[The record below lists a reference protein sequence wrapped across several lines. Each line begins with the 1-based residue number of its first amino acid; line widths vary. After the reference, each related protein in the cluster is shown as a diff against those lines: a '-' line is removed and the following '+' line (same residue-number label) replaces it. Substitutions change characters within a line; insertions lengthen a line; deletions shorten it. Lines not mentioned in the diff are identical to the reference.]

1 MDYVINKLEEMD
13 KRLSAID
20 EELTSVTD
28 FSVAKKLNQERALL
42 DEPVTLYRQLKKADA
57 EIADAQLI
65 LKDSDEEMREF
76 AKGEIAR
83 LSALKEELNKKIELA
98 LLPKDINDEKN
109 VIMEIRGAVGGDEGN
124 IFAGDLYR
132 MYLKYADK
140 KGWKVQ
146 LLDESPTSLGGYS
159 NVSIMI
165 KGKGVYSR
173 LKFESGAHRVQRVP
187 ITEKSGRIQ
196 TSTATVLVMPETE
209 KEDIVI
215 NPSDLQVDTYRSQGA
230 GGQNSGLFPLPQQS
244 V

>member
-109 VIMEIRGAVGGDEGN
+109 DLFISIHMNKYQSESVKGFHVFYKDGTSKLLASYIQENANVALEQDKMITKGN
-124 IFAGDLYR
+124 FFILN
-132 MYLKYADK
+132 
-140 KGWKVQ
+140 
-146 LLDESPTSLGGYS
+146 ES
-159 NVSIMI
+159 
-165 KGKGVYSR
+165 
-173 LKFESGAHRVQRVP
+173 
-187 ITEKSGRIQ
+187 RIQ
-196 TSTATVLVMPETE
+196 GVLIECGFLSNANE
-209 KEDIVI
+209 RGQLKSRAYHQKLAIVI
-215 NPSDLQVDTYRSQGA
+215 SDGIEDYFHSLA
-230 GGQNSGLFPLPQQS
+230 APL
-244 V
+244 